1 MKSRTQHRITRAAG
15 TVTGLA
21 IAVSLAY
28 GAASFADSPT
38 NANGQPVTRMSLF
51 ERELQVRNIDQGKRG
66 ISQGDGIVIMSEML
80 DANRHH
86 VGRADFVCTVTGS
99 GRNKGGV
106 CQGAVTLADGQ
117 LTGQWAFG
125 ASGWS
130 STQAITGGT
139 GKYEGAR
146 GQFVLAD
153 GKDGLESVTVE
164 LLG

>member
-1 MKSRTQHRITRAAG
+1 MKSRTSHRSPRVAG

-21 IAVSLAY
+21 VALSLAY
-28 GAASFADSPT
+28 GAASF
-38 NANGQPVTRMSLF
+38 
-51 ERELQVRNIDQGKRG
+51 
-66 ISQGDGIVIMSEML
+66 
-80 DANRHH
+80 
-86 VGRADFVCTVTGS
+86 
-99 GRNKGGV
+99 
-106 CQGAVTLADGQ
+106 ADGQ

-153 GKDGLESVTVE
+153 GKNGLESVVVE